1 MTGLTSIEL
10 DRDVVDAATKRAAE
24 QGLSLAEYVSLLLRR
39 AFERPPGEESVLVYD
54 HVEGGGPLVVDRD
67 VGESEENYQRRTA
80 LYDRLFG

>member
-1 MTGLTSIEL
+1 MTALTSIEL

-24 QGLSLAEYVSLLLRR
+24 QGLSVAEYVSLLLRR
-39 AFERPPGEESVLVYD
+39 AFERAPGEESVLVYD
-54 HVEGGGPLVVDRD
+54 HVEGGGQLVVDRD